1 MYFLEIF
8 HIWWLS
14 YISVKFYYRKQYFL
28 AFFPNPLVIPYLVP
42 VEPLFWD
49 VKEICV
55 HTLFSV
61 RNVSHPWLIALLKVL
76 RLICQQILSFFF
88 LPKCLMIYS
97 LTKSDLQLSHH
108 IGSPSHQ
115 VTLTST
121 SECWYGLWKWP
132 LYLPGPLPSLD
143 SGIHSYI
150 HDPLK
155 SWHLFPPPS
164 SVHPIGLQFVLHLTN
179 FISYYWLNNFADWIA
194 LLQIFSQKTMLKI
207 CLCWISLL
215 DRLSFTPHPAKV

>member
-1 MYFLEIF
+1 MHFILITFEVGVFVISSKEEKKALVSLATFRSHLQVMYFLEIF

-14 YISVKFYYRKQYFL
+14 YISVKFHYRKQYFL

-61 RNVSHPWLIALLKVL
+61 RNVSHPWLTALLKVL
-76 RLICQQILSFFF
+76 CLICQQILSFFF
-88 LPKCLMIYS
+88 FQNVSWFIPS
-97 LTKSDLQLSHH
+97 LNQASNSHTMKANNH

-121 SECWYGLWKWP
+121 SECWDGLWKWP
-132 LYLPGPLPSLD
+132 LYLPGLCL
-143 SGIHSYI
+143 
-150 HDPLK
+150 
-155 SWHLFPPPS
+155 
-164 SVHPIGLQFVLHLTN
+164 VLTLG
-179 FISYYWLNNFADWIA
+179 
-194 LLQIFSQKTMLKI
+194 
-207 CLCWISLL
+207 
-215 DRLSFTPHPAKV
+215 FTPTSMTL